1 MRGRQQ
7 DREEQNDPGQTGDF
21 EDRGHDRFGQPFM
34 SGPWERGIMGRK
46 DIVSGNLP
54 ALKDHFAGSNVI
66 AGVSIGEQAVPAA
79 EYENHEKRH
88 KNHVADRRQQGRRN
102 ARHPD

>member
-7 DREEQNDPGQTGDF
+7 DCEEQNDPGQTGDF
-21 EDRGHDRFGQPFM
+21 EDSGHDRFGQPFM
-34 SGPWERGIMGRK
+34 SGPLERRIMGRK

-66 AGVSIGEQAVPAA
+66 AGVSIVEQPVAAA
-79 EYENHEKRH
+79 EYENHEKRQ
-88 KNHVADRRQQGRRN
+88 KNHVAERRQKGRRN
-102 ARHPD
+102 ACHPD